1 MSFQPLPQENTDA
14 FAFLFGFYGL
24 LLGLAVA
31 EITAGFSRAWDERKR
46 RPLGVVGPLFGA
58 VLLLDLLTYWLSAW
72 GHRDLKAVTFV
83 VAFISALA
91 ALLYYFAATQVFP
104 KEEQTETL
112 DAHIM
117 DHRKAVVFC
126 VIASNLTS
134 FVPAF
139 LEEVIRLHQLSAVE
153 LSLWGGLNVGY
164 YAMLAV
170 AGWARSKR
178 VVAGM
183 LISCLVYMCAAYLV
197 FG

>member
-1 MSFQPLPQENTDA
+1 MTPAVEENTDA

-31 EITAGFSRAWDERKR
+31 EITAGFSRAWDERDR
-46 RPLGVVGPLFGA
+46 RPLGLVGPLFGA

-72 GHRDLKAVTFV
+72 EHRDLKEVTFV

-104 KEEQTETL
+104 KEGQADTL
-112 DAHIM
+112 DAHVM

-126 VIASNLTS
+126 VVASNLTS
-134 FVPAF
+134 FLPAL
-139 LEEVIRLHQLSAVE
+139 LEEVLHLHQMALPE
-153 LSLWGGLNVGY
+153 LAIWGGLNAGY
-164 YAMLAV
+164 YGLLAV
-170 AGWARSKR
+170 AGWARGKR
-178 VVAGM
+178 VVAGA
-183 LISCLVYMCAAYLV
+183 LIACLVYMSAAYLV

>member
-1 MSFQPLPQENTDA
+1 MAQENTDA

-31 EITAGFSRAWDERKR
+31 EIAAGFSRAWDERRR

-72 GHRDLKAVTFV
+72 GHRDLKAVTFA
-83 VAFISALA
+83 VAFIASLA

-104 KEEQTETL
+104 KEGQADSL

-134 FVPAF
+134 FLPAF
-139 LEEVIRLHQLSAVE
+139 LQEVFQLHHLPPHQLA
-153 LSLWGGLNVGY
+153 LWSGLNLGY
-164 YAMLAV
+164 YGLLTI
-170 AGWARSKR
+170 AGWARSPR
-178 VVAGM
+178 VVAGA
-183 LISCLVYMCAAYLV
+183 LITCLLYMSAAYLV
-197 FG
+197 FD

>member
-1 MSFQPLPQENTDA
+1 MPQVEENTDA

-31 EITAGFSRAWDERKR
+31 EITAGFSRAWDERRR

-58 VLLLDLLTYWLSAW
+58 VLLLDLLTYWLAAW
-72 GHRDLKAVTFV
+72 GHRDLKEVTFV

-104 KEEQTETL
+104 KEGQGDTL

-134 FVPAF
+134 FLPAF
-139 LEEVIRLHQLSAVE
+139 LQEILHLHQLAPHE
-153 LSLWGGLNVGY
+153 LAIWGGLNVGY
-164 YAMLAV
+164 YTLLVV
-170 AGWARSKR
+170 AGWARSPR
-178 VVAGM
+178 VVAGV
-183 LISCLVYMCAAYLV
+183 LIGCLLYMSAAYLV
-197 FG
+197 FD

>member
-1 MSFQPLPQENTDA
+1 MIQENTDA

-31 EITAGFSRAWDERKR
+31 EIAAGFSRAWDERRR
-46 RPLGVVGPLFGA
+46 RPLGLVGPLFGA

-72 GHRDLKAVTFV
+72 GHRDLQAVTFE

-104 KEEQTETL
+104 KEGQAETL
-112 DAHIM
+112 NAHIM

-134 FVPAF
+134 FLPAF
-139 LEEVIRLHQLSAVE
+139 LQEVTHLHRLGPGDLA
-153 LSLWGGLNVGY
+153 LWGGLNFGY
-164 YAMLAV
+164 YALLAV
-170 AGWARSKR
+170 AGWARSRR
-178 VVAGM
+178 VVAGV
-183 LISCLVYMCAAYLV
+183 LITCLVYMSAAYLL
-197 FG
+197 FD